1 MSLINSPERIQGAV
15 ERITFHSDDTGFA
28 VLRVRVPG
36 RRELA
41 TVVGTVP
48 SVSQGESVDCSGAWV
63 NDRKHGMQFQAEKV
77 RVIPPATLEG
87 MERYLGSGMVKGI
100 GSHFAR
106 KLVQA
111 FGEEVFDVIEN
122 RPERLLELP
131 GIGRKRLAAVTRAW
145 AEQKAIREIMV
156 FLQSHKVGPARA
168 VRIYKTYGDEAV
180 RIVTENPYRLSGEIH
195 GIGFLT
201 ADAIAESL
209 GIEKES
215 PLRAEAGVV
224 HILQEFVGRGHCCVP
239 LTELAAR
246 CAELLEIR
254 PETVREAILEGV
266 RRKVLFEEVLE
277 GEPCIWLTSLRDAE
291 IEIAKRLLL
300 LREGHAPWQPID
312 AQKALPWVEE
322 KTGTRLARSQKE
334 AAAGALRHKVMVIT
348 GGPGVGKTTLVNS
361 VLRIVTAKKGRIL
374 LCAPTGRAAKR
385 LSESTSLPARTI
397 HRLLE
402 FDHVTGG
409 FKRGPQRPLAA
420 DLVVLDEASMV
431 DVVLMSQ
438 FLAALPDSTAL
449 LMVGDIDQIPSV
461 GPGSVLRDIIASGSV
476 PVATLTEI
484 FRQAEASEIV
494 LNAHRVNRGELP
506 QSGEKDFFYIPAES
520 PEEILDALL
529 HVVLKRIPRR
539 FGLDPAR
546 EVQVLTPMNRGVLGT
561 RSLNLELQRRMNPD
575 QAGGVQRFGSTFAPG
590 DKVIQTV
597 NDYDKEVFNG
607 DIGIIRAVDQTGG
620 RVEIDYDGRRVPYDA
635 GELDS
640 IALAYAITIHKSQGS
655 EYPAVVMPV
664 STQHYVMLQRNLL
677 YTGLTRG
684 KNLVVLIGQPRA
696 LAAAAGT
703 ANTVERRT
711 ALRSRLSSN
720 RPESI

>member
-1 MSLINSPERIQGAV
+1 
-15 ERITFHSDDTGFA
+15 
-28 VLRVRVPG
+28 
-36 RRELA
+36 
-41 TVVGTVP
+41 
-48 SVSQGESVDCSGAWV
+48 
-63 NDRKHGMQFQAEKV
+63 
-77 RVIPPATLEG
+77 
-87 MERYLGSGMVKGI
+87 
-100 GSHFAR
+100 
-106 KLVQA
+106 
-111 FGEEVFDVIEN
+111 
-122 RPERLLELP
+122 LP

-145 AEQKAIREIMV
+145 EEQKSIREIMV

-168 VRIYKTYGDEAV
+168 VRIYKTYGDDAV
-180 RIVTENPYRLSGEIH
+180 RVITENPYRLSGEIH

-201 ADAIAESL
+201 ADAIAGSL
-209 GIEKES
+209 GIPKMS

-224 HILQEFVGRGHCCVP
+224 HVLQEFVGQGHCCVP
-239 LTELAAR
+239 LRALMER
-246 CAELLEIR
+246 CVELLET
-254 PETVREAILEGV
+254 PEEIVREAIDEGV
-266 RRKVLFEEVLE
+266 RRTVLFREDLT
-277 GEPCIWLTSLRDAE
+277 GELCIWLTSLRDAE
-291 IEIAKRLLL
+291 LEIAARLLR
-300 LREGHAPWQPID
+300 LREGSAPWQPID
-312 AQKALPWVEE
+312 GNKALPWVEE
-322 KTGTRLARSQKE
+322 KTGTILASSQKE

-361 VLRIVTAKKGRIL
+361 VLRIVAAKKGRIL

-385 LSESTSLPARTI
+385 LSESTGMEARTI

-402 FDHVTGG
+402 FDPVTGG
-409 FKRGPQRPLAA
+409 FKRGTLRPLNA

-461 GPGSVLRDIIASGSV
+461 GPGSVLRDIIASGAV

-506 QSGEKDFFYIPAES
+506 RGGEKEFFYIPADS
-520 PEEILDALL
+520 PEEILKALL
-529 HVVLKRIPRR
+529 HVALERIPRR
-539 FGLDPAR
+539 FGLDPAKD
-546 EVQVLTPMNRGVLGT
+546 VQVLTPMNRGVLGA
-561 RSLNLELQRRMNPD
+561 RSLNLELQQRMNPTR
-575 QAGGVQRFGSTFAPG
+575 AGGVQKFGSTFSPG

-607 DIGIIRAVDQTGG
+607 DIGHIRTVDAAAG
-620 RVEIDYDGRRVPYDA
+620 RVEIDYEGRTVSYDT
-635 GELDS
+635 GELDT

-684 KNLVVLIGQPRA
+684 KSLVVLIGQPRA
-696 LAAAAGT
+696 LAT
-703 ANTVERRT
+703 ATGNTNTVERLT
-711 ALRSRLSSN
+711 ALRQRLM
-720 RPESI
+720 